1 MGGGSGGSGSPKGYS
16 PDDWAKDR
24 KRAGKYGFPM
34 GLLIKWGLSF
44 MALMVVLGVIFGVGI
59 FALDWFRAGRD
70 VFGPENVREQ
80 FRLAYDRYEGL
91 EALAEQVCNFDTNLA
106 AAESPSARQQI
117 ADQRLAVAN
126 NYSRVRAQYEAAYDD
141 AFRAGLVGPRDLPEK
156 APALDEMQAL
166 VC

>member
-1 MGGGSGGSGSPKGYS
+1 MGGGSGGSGAPGGYS
-16 PDDWAKDR
+16 PGDWDR
-24 KRAGKYGFPM
+24 DKKRAGKYGFPM
-34 GLLIKWGLSF
+34 GIFVKWGLSF
-44 MALMVVLGVIFGVGI
+44 MALMVVLGVIFGVGV

-91 EALAEQVCNFDTNLA
+91 EALAEQVCNFETSLET
-106 AAESPSARQQI
+106 AESTTARQQI
-117 ADQRLAVAN
+117 ESQRLAVAN

-141 AFRAGLVGPRDLPEK
+141 AFRAGLVGPRDLPEE
-156 APALDEMQAL
+156 APALAEMQAL

>member
-1 MGGGSGGSGSPKGYS
+1 MGGGSGDRRDGGYS
-16 PDDWAKDR
+16 PDDWDR
-24 KRAGKYGFPM
+24 DKKRAGKYGFPM
-34 GLLIKWGLSF
+34 GLFVKWGLSL
-44 MALMVVLGVIFGVGI
+44 MALMVVLGVVFGVGV

-91 EALAEQVCNFDTNLA
+91 EALAEQVCNFETSLE
-106 AAESPSARQQI
+106 AAESTTARQQI
-117 ADQRLAVAN
+117 ESQRLAVAN

-141 AFRAGLVGPRDLPEK
+141 AFRAGLVGPRDLPDK
-156 APALDEMQAL
+156 APALAEMQVL